1 MPRIPEALIDQVRQS
16 IDIVDVISEHVALT
30 RRGKNFLGLCPF
42 HDDASP
48 SMNVSQDKQIYKCF
62 ACGAGGNA
70 FTFLRDIEHISF
82 IEAVR
87 KLADRAGIA
96 LPDAN
101 DDRIP
106 QESFDELYRA
116 GDLAL
121 KYYHHM
127 LMEHDSGAI
136 ARNYLEGRGITRET
150 IAAFSL
156 GYALDRWDGFLQA
169 ATRRG
174 FSPQVLERAGLVSPR
189 QGGSGFYDR
198 FRNRVMFPILAST
211 GRPVAF
217 GARALSPDEQA
228 KYLNSPETPIYNKSA
243 ILYGLWQGRDAIRN
257 ADQALVVEGYMDLVA
272 LSQYGIPNAVA
283 SSGTALT
290 ADHARLLRRYAS
302 RIVLVFDGD
311 AAGTGA
317 AVRGIGSLFEI
328 GLDAR
333 VVSLPEGHDPD
344 SFVRERGADAFR
356 DLIASAAP
364 AVDFLMNQLARREDL
379 STIDGKT
386 RAAHDLA
393 DLIGRV
399 KDQALRQFLIQDIA
413 QKLRLDESAFIQIA
427 QASRRP
433 PRRSPAE
440 QEPAP
445 APFNPHPI
453 KERELIYFMMQNEAT
468 ADRVLKFIPF
478 EDFSNSAYRRI
489 AHIIAQN
496 RKQGQPVDA
505 AFLVDQLEDPNLAHI
520 LSEISLKSNIPETAT
535 EPNDDYIRDFR
546 LKNIARQLGDLYTQI
561 RNNPDPETLKI
572 LQAQHHALT
581 AQRRALAASSS

>member
-1 MPRIPEALIDQVRQS
+1 MPRIPETLIDQVRQS

-30 RRGKNFLGLCPF
+30 RRGKSFLGLCPF

-96 LPDAN
+96 MPDPRS
-101 DDRIP
+101 DDRP
-106 QESFDELYRA
+106 SQESFDELYRA
-116 GDLAL
+116 NDLAL
-121 KYYHHM
+121 KYFHHM
-127 LMEHDSGAI
+127 LMEHASGAI
-136 ARNYLEGRGITRET
+136 AREYLEGRGITRET

-174 FSPQVLERAGLVSPR
+174 FSPQVLERAGLASPR

-257 ADQALVVEGYMDLVA
+257 AGEALVVEGYMDLIA
-272 LSQYGIPNAVA
+272 LSQYGISNAVA

-364 AVDFLMNQLARREDL
+364 AVDFLMNQLSRREDL
-379 STIDGKT
+379 TTIDGKT
-386 RAAHDLA
+386 RAAHELA

-399 KDQALRQFLIQDIA
+399 KDRALRQFLIQDIA

-427 QASRRP
+427 QTSRRP

-445 APFNPHPI
+445 APFDPRPRA
-453 KERELIYFMMQNEAT
+453 ERELLHLMMQTPDA
-468 ADRVLKFIPF
+468 ADRVLQHIHL
-478 EDFSNSAYRRI
+478 EDFSNSTYRHI
-489 AHIIAQN
+489 ADLIAKN
-496 RKQGQPVDA
+496 RKQGQPADA
-505 AFLVDQLEDPNLAHI
+505 AFLIDQCAEAHLTRI
-520 LSEISLKSNIPETAT
+520 LSDLSFEPGMAETA
-535 EPNDDYIRDFR
+535 PIDDYIRTFR
-546 LKNIARQLGDLYTQI
+546 LKSLERQLGDLSAQM
-561 RNNPDPETLKI
+561 RNTPSPETLKT
-572 LQAQHHALT
+572 LMAQHRELT
-581 AQRRALAASSS
+581 AQRSALASS